1 MFLPDQVSNHVF
13 VYLSSYTNCHNVR
26 QRTKSQNFCRNEY
39 NVSGVCGRKTCP
51 LANSNYATVREEEGV
66 CYLYIKTIERA
77 AFPAKLWE
85 KVKLSKNYEKALE
98 QVDQHLIYWPKHQ
111 IHKCKQ
117 RFTKITQY
125 LIRMRKLQLQR
136 QKKLIPLQ
144 NKVER
149 RERRREVKALIAA
162 RLENAIEKNL
172 LERLKQGT
180 YGDIYNFSQTAFEKA
195 LSHEMEGDEE
205 VEKEDEEEETEY
217 ELEQELISDDEEENE
232 TVEYVAADEFEESDD
247 EEEEEDDEEEDIED
261 ISDKLVMAKRAAKGS
276 KKKGILKKR
285 PRIEIEYE
293 NEYERPSTSKH

>member
-1 MFLPDQVSNHVF
+1 MKGRGNCS
-13 VYLSSYTNCHNVR
+13 YLIK
-26 QRTKSQNFCRNEY
+26 TKSQNFCRNEY
-39 NVSGVCGRKTCP
+39 NVSGLCGRKTCP
-51 LANSNYATVREEEGV
+51 LANSNYATVREEEGQ
-66 CYLYIKTIERA
+66 CYLFIKTIERA

-98 QVDQHLIYWPKHQ
+98 QIDHHLMYWPKHQ

-136 QKKLIPLQ
+136 QKKLVPLQ

-172 LERLKQGT
+172 LERLKKGT
-180 YGDIYNFSQTAFEKA
+180 YGDIYNFPQTAFENA
-195 LSHEMEGDEE
+195 LSTEMEEGQEE
-205 VEKEDEEEETEY
+205 EEEEEETEY
-217 ELEQELISDDEEENE
+217 ELEKELISDDEEEDGE
-232 TVEYVAADEFEESDD
+232 TVEYVAADAFEESDEED
-247 EEEEEDDEEEDIED
+247 EEEEEDIED
-261 ISDKLVMAKRAAKGS
+261 ISDKLDMARKGAKKGP
-276 KKKGILKKR
+276 KKGILKR

-293 NEYERPSTSKH
+293 NEYDRLSTSKQTR